1 MGIKEIL
8 DGLSVVP
15 QLTVL
20 DLRSLCMCL
29 NQLTFNGFL
38 MFKNLK
44 LISDFTAT
52 TTLALR
58 VLLQLHRGC
67 SMSVVFRG
75 SSCGMLFCLCSIIS
89 SQSLPGFHTASIHS
103 CLPRSCCMVNL
114 NCPRY
119 DCVGHSHYQ
128 IAKYALKCL
137 HRGSEWQAGGAAV
150 LAEGFIHIQSLKT
163 LVLRSVC

>member
-1 MGIKEIL
+1 
-8 DGLSVVP
+8 
-15 QLTVL
+15 
-20 DLRSLCMCL
+20 
-29 NQLTFNGFL
+29 
-38 MFKNLK
+38 
-44 LISDFTAT
+44 
-52 TTLALR
+52 

-163 LVLRSVC
+163 LVLRSVCWNACNWFFVWWMLLELCISRIGAWLFFSICNRHRHATTPEPLNAN